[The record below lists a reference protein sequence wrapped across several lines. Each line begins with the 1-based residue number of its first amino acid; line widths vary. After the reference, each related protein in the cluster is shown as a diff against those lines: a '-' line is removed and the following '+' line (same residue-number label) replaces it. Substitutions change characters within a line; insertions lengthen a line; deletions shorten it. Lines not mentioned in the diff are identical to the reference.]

1 MDKDDITCMIYDM
14 RSRLNAMGNK
24 LNGKGFE
31 NKDQYRNTAIEFM
44 GIENIHKAR
53 DAHKK
58 ICQLCEMYSFEAGF
72 ILDMTRN
79 PLAFTGS
86 STLLNGSIS
95 CPRCSLPQFELS
107 TPCPKAQVF

>member
-58 ICQLCEMYSFEAGF
+58 ICQMVERYEVFLALFRGLA
-72 ILDMTRN
+72 MTRN
-79 PLAFTGS
+79 HSSFTGHL
-86 STLLNGSIS
+86 TDLFGLI
-95 CPRCSLPQFELS
+95 FF
-107 TPCPKAQVF
+107 PKC